1 MTKTTVYY
9 YSGRTPRR
17 GSDEES
23 KWIALPGIVQHTTLC
38 GGPDVDK
45 SAVLNR
51 HSHVNKP

>member
-1 MTKTTVYY
+1 MTNTIVY

-17 GSDEES
+17 GNDEES
-23 KWIALPGIVQHTTLC
+23 KWIALPGIIQHTTLC

-45 SAVLNR
+45 CAILNR